1 MSLHRTIQNLAAR
14 FADDIVNAIRS
25 ASLQELLA
33 ETRGRKGKADTAVE
47 AGAGAGSHGM
57 SRQAPVAG
65 KRLARRTQAQI
76 DQYVDAIVA
85 LLKKHPEGLRAEQIQ
100 RALGLDK
107 RETPRPIAAA
117 LQKRLIS
124 KKGEK
129 RATTYF
135 SR

>member
-1 MSLHRTIQNLAAR
+1 MSLHRTIQALAAR
-14 FADDIVNAIRS
+14 FADDIVAAIRA

-33 ETRGRKGKADTAVE
+33 ETGGARR
-47 AGAGAGSHGM
+47 AGAAEGRAVG
-57 SRQAPVAG
+57 RPAPSPD
-65 KRLARRTQAQI
+65 KRLARRTQAEI
-76 DQYVDAIVA
+76 DKYVDAIVA
-85 LLKKHPEGLRAEQIQ
+85 LLKKNPKGLRAEQIQ

-117 LQKRLIS
+117 LAKRVIT

-135 SR
+135 AK

>member
-1 MSLHRTIQNLAAR
+1 MSLHRTIQALAAR
-14 FADDIVNAIRS
+14 FADDIVSAIRS

-33 ETRGRKGKADTAVE
+33 ETGGARRVATE
-47 AGAGAGSHGM
+47 QAGGLL
-57 SRQAPVAG
+57 RPVPAPD
-65 KRLARRTQAQI
+65 KRLARRTPAEI
-76 DQYVDAIVA
+76 EKYVEAIV
-85 LLKKHPEGLRAEQIQ
+85 LVLKKNPKGMRAEQIQ

-117 LQKRLIS
+117 LAAKRIT

-135 SR
+135 AK